1 MNSWKAADLYFDA
14 DTFSGVARLFPLP
27 NLVLYPHVMQPLHI
41 FEGRYREMLEDSL
54 ASDRLIAMALL
65 EPGWETD
72 YESRPPVARYACLGK
87 VVTHHRLKDGR
98 YNLLLD
104 GRRPDSH
111 RRGNAAAAIVPPGQG
126 RALAR
131 VVRQRLGRP
140 HRRACSASCCRA
152 FEKHMPCG
160 CQAPEQ
166 LREMFAQH
174 LPLSMMTDLAAY
186 ALPFDHGAQAAI
198 ARRAACRRA
207 GPVAARTTGEPIV
220 GANWWARPPKFFRR
234 HSASID
240 GIAPVGRLTLFFAAS

>member
-14 DTFSGVARLFPLP
+14 NTFSGVARLFPLP
-27 NLVLYPHVMQPLHI
+27 NLVMYPHVMQPLHI

-98 YNLLLD
+98 YNLLLMGV
-104 GRRPDSH
+104 GRIRIVEEMPPLRSFRQAKVELLRESFVND
-111 RRGNAAAAIVPPGQG
+111 AADHVDELQRELLAAI
-126 RALAR
+126 
-131 VVRQRLGRP
+131 
-140 HRRACSASCCRA
+140 
-152 FEKHMPCG
+152 EKHMPCG
-160 CQAPEQ
+160 CQSPEQ

-186 ALPFDHGAQAAI
+186 ALPFDMTVKQQLLAEPRVDVRAQL
-198 ARRAACRRA
+198 
-207 GPVAARTTGEPIV
+207 VLEQLESQSSSELV
-220 GANWWARPPKFFRR
+220 GAAAEVFPPPF
-234 HSASID
+234 S
-240 GIAPVGRLTLFFAAS
+240 VN

>member
-1 MNSWKAADLYFDA
+1 MNSWKAADLCFDA

-27 NLVLYPHVMQPLHI
+27 NLVMYPHVMQPLHI

-54 ASDRLIAMALL
+54 ATDRLIAMALL

-98 YNLLLD
+98 YNLLLMGVGRIRIVEEMQPLRSFRQAKVELLRETFDNDSADYVD
-104 GRRPDSH
+104 G
-111 RRGNAAAAIVPPGQG
+111 
-126 RALAR
+126 L
-131 VVRQRLGRP
+131 QRELL
-140 HRRACSASCCRA
+140 SA
-152 FEKHMPCG
+152 FEHHIPCG

-186 ALPFDHGAQAAI
+186 ALPFDI
-198 ARRAACRRA
+198 ALKQQLLGEPRVDARARLLLEHLESQSSREL
-207 GPVAARTTGEPIV
+207 VAAAAEV
-220 GANWWARPPKFFRR
+220 FPPPF
-234 HSASID
+234 S
-240 GIAPVGRLTLFFAAS
+240 VN

>member
-1 MNSWKAADLYFDA
+1 MNSWKAADLCFDA

-27 NLVLYPHVMQPLHI
+27 NLVMYPHVMQPLHI

-54 ASDRLIAMALL
+54 ATDRLIAMALL

-98 YNLLLD
+98 YNLLLMGV
-104 GRRPDSH
+104 GRVRIVEEMQPLRSFRQAKVELLRETFDNDS
-111 RRGNAAAAIVPPGQG
+111 ADY
-126 RALAR
+126 LDSL
-131 VVRQRLGRP
+131 QRELL
-140 HRRACSASCCRA
+140 SA
-152 FEKHMPCG
+152 FEHHIPCG

-186 ALPFDHGAQAAI
+186 ALPFDI
-198 ARRAACRRA
+198 ALKQQLLGEPRVDARARLLLEHLEGQSSREL
-207 GPVAARTTGEPIV
+207 VAAAAEV
-220 GANWWARPPKFFRR
+220 FPPPF
-234 HSASID
+234 S
-240 GIAPVGRLTLFFAAS
+240 VN